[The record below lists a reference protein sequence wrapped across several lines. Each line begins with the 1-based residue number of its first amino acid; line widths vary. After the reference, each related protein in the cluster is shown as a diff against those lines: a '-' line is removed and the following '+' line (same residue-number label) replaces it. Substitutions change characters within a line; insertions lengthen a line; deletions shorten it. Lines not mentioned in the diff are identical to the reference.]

1 MIRPLTVSEAVLPVF
16 VGEILRGVRDWL
28 ADRRRQQLKR
38 IEDLEKQSAD
48 LTKRVAALEAKP

>member
-1 MIRPLTVSEAVLPVF
+1 MLPLSASDTVWPV
-16 VGEILRGVRDWL
+16 VIGEILRGVRDWL

-38 IEDLEKQSAD
+38 IDDLEKTSAD